1 MIIWMEQWVFEIKI
15 CVDYELEIKEMKTR
29 KDIKLGK
36 DEEFVED
43 IRECNN
49 RCPKCGGLLIANFG
63 AGISVEFCAED
74 NCDYEDYDY
83 DL

>member
-1 MIIWMEQWVFEIKI
+1 
-15 CVDYELEIKEMKTR
+15 MKTR

-49 RCPKCGGLLIANFG
+49 RCPQCGGLLIAKFG
-63 AGISVEFCAED
+63 AGISVEFCAEE
-74 NCDYEDYDY
+74 NCDMKITIMICSNKCVFH
-83 DL
+83 

>member
-1 MIIWMEQWVFEIKI
+1 
-15 CVDYELEIKEMKTR
+15 MKTR

-74 NCDYEDYDY
+74 NCDYED
-83 DL
+83 

>member
-1 MIIWMEQWVFEIKI
+1 MRVSL
-15 CVDYELEIKEMKTR
+15 ELEVREMKTR

-49 RCPKCGGLLIANFG
+49 RCLKCGGLLIAKFG
-63 AGISVEFCAED
+63 AGISVEFCAES

>member
-1 MIIWMEQWVFEIKI
+1 
-15 CVDYELEIKEMKTR
+15 MKTR
-29 KDIKLGK
+29 KEIKLGK
-36 DEEFVED
+36 NERLVKD
-43 IRECNN
+43 IRDYDTC
-49 RCPKCGGLLIANFG
+49 CPRCGGLLIAKFG

>member
-1 MIIWMEQWVFEIKI
+1 
-15 CVDYELEIKEMKTR
+15 MKTR

-43 IRECNN
+43 N
-49 RCPKCGGLLIANFG
+49 RCPKCGGLLIVNFG
-63 AGISVEFCAED
+63 MGISVEFCAED
-74 NCDYEDYDY
+74 DCDYEDYDY

>member
-1 MIIWMEQWVFEIKI
+1 MIIGMEQWVFEIKM
-15 CVDYELEIKEMKTR
+15 CVAYELEIREMKTR

-43 IRECNN
+43 IREYNN
-49 RCPKCGGLLIANFG
+49 RCPQWGGLLIANFG

>member
-1 MIIWMEQWVFEIKI
+1 
-15 CVDYELEIKEMKTR
+15 MKTR

-49 RCPKCGGLLIANFG
+49 RCPQCGGL
-63 AGISVEFCAED
+63 
-74 NCDYEDYDY
+74 
-83 DL
+83 

>member
-1 MIIWMEQWVFEIKI
+1 
-15 CVDYELEIKEMKTR
+15 MKTR

-49 RCPKCGGLLIANFG
+49 RCPKCGGLLIAYFGAGIFG
-63 AGISVEFCAED
+63 AGISVEFCAES
-74 NCDYEDYDY
+74 NCDYEDYDF

>member
-1 MIIWMEQWVFEIKI
+1 M
-15 CVDYELEIKEMKTR
+15 CVAYELEIREMKTR

-36 DEEFVED
+36 DEEFVEKLAYTVN
-43 IRECNN
+43 EEV
-49 RCPKCGGLLIANFG
+49 PQCGGLLIANFG